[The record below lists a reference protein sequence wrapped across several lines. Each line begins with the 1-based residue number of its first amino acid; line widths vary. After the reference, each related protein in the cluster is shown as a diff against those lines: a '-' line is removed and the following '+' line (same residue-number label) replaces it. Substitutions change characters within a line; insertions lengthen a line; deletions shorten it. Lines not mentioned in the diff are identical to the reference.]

1 MNGLPIGCILCFP
14 SEICPEAF
22 LPCDGR
28 ELSKQAYPLLYQI
41 VKGLWEETPKTFFLP
56 DLQGQF
62 VRGWDKTGNV
72 DPDRKLGSCQE
83 DCLQG
88 HSHDLIEE
96 NQTSGKRIY
105 YKSVSVKPETKD
117 SGISVNS
124 LVTEKERDAFKQLER
139 ESLKPTSE
147 IGIGSYL
154 RDFLKVTSV
163 KLLALTH
170 NEYNFRI
177 PDIIIGNPT
186 NSTYQPVRLSTE
198 TRPKNVALVYCIKVK

>member
-14 SEICPEAF
+14 SEIYPKGF

-28 ELSKQAYPLLYQI
+28 ELPKQAYHELYQI
-41 VKGLWEETPKTFFLP
+41 VKGVWEETPRTFFLP

-72 DPDRKLGSCQE
+72 DSDRKLGSCQE

-88 HSHDLIEE
+88 HSHDLIKE
-96 NQTSGKRIY
+96 NQTSGKHIY

-124 LVTEKERDAFKQLER
+124 LVTEKELEAFKQMEKER
-139 ESLKPTSE
+139 LKPTSGT
-147 IGIGSYL
+147 GI
-154 RDFLKVTSV
+154 TSLFAV
-163 KLLALTH
+163 MRAKLLAFINH
-170 NEYNFRI
+170 NEYDFRI
-177 PDIIIGNPT
+177 PDITIGNPS